1 MNVTNEHRKSGF
13 WDRLSRPDPVLLV
26 ILAVAAVLI
35 FYQLGQRP
43 FWQDEAETACLAR
56 SVLKY
61 GYPKAFDG
69 VNLISQE
76 EGREFNQGDYLW
88 RWSPWLQIYVSAA
101 AFGVGGFSTA
111 VGRFPFALAGLVC
124 VWLVY
129 HLIKRRFDD
138 PNWARLSAALLAL
151 SVPFILYARQGRY
164 YSLGALLVLVSL
176 WAFRGKWQTR
186 TWPAAL
192 LAGSMVLLF
201 YANYVLFLSYAA
213 PLAVAALIMYHRE
226 LAWGRAIK
234 LGVIVLILVLPGLL
248 LSKAGDQAG
257 LLNLSSFRNGM
268 DQYLTDHFQFMV
280 PLPIALYLLW
290 RWRGFIFK
298 RTGLAGSDKERF
310 VFFLVLVIIGNIII
324 LSLIP
329 QRFNR
334 YLAHL
339 YPLCTIIL
347 GWVVLLVWRY
357 QKFAGVLLGLL
368 LALTNWLHILPM
380 NQLSLSNRPEN
391 TDFRMLT
398 QANVPLRLY
407 LKELTSGGQDVNQ
420 CLIHFFQT
428 EARAGET
435 VVVTYGDL
443 PLQFYTDCRVLG
455 GLQSRLPPP
464 GELPDWVVKRPFISL
479 NRQERLFDSVDYVLN
494 TLDLDKDYE
503 AIVLPCP
510 DERFGNRA
518 DPYNHRFFPVEGPF
532 RHLTI
537 YRKKAEAPGT

>member
-1 MNVTNEHRKSGF
+1 M
-13 WDRLSRPDPVLLV
+13 LV
-26 ILAVAAVLI
+26 ILAVSAFLI

-56 SVLKY
+56 NVLKY

-76 EGREFNQGDYLW
+76 EGREFKGGDYLW

-101 AFGVGGFSTA
+101 AFGLGGFGTA
-111 VGRFPFALAGLVC
+111 VGRFPFALAGLTC

-138 PNWARLSAALLAL
+138 LNWARWSAVLLAL
-151 SVPFILYARQGRY
+151 SVPFILYTRQGRY

-186 TWPAAL
+186 LWPAAL
-192 LAGSMVLLF
+192 LTGSMVLLF

-213 PLAVAALIMYHRE
+213 PLALAALIMYPRE

-234 LGVIVLILVLPGLL
+234 LGLITAALVLPGLL

-280 PLPIALYLLW
+280 PLPIALCLLW

-298 RTGLAGSDKERF
+298 RTGLLDSDKERF
-310 VFFLVLVIIGNIII
+310 VFFLVLVIIGNIVV

-339 YPLCTIIL
+339 YPLCAIIL
-347 GWVVLLVWRY
+347 GWVIIQVWRY
-357 QKFAGVLLGLL
+357 QKLAGVLLGLL

-380 NQLSLSNRPEN
+380 ERLGLSNRPEN

-398 QANVPLRLY
+398 HVNVPLRLY
-407 LKELTSGGQDVNQ
+407 WKELTSDGRDVNQ
-420 CLIHFFQT
+420 CLIHFFQNQ
-428 EARAGET
+428 ARPGQT
-435 VVVTYGDL
+435 IVVTYGDL

-455 GLQSRLPPP
+455 GLQNRLPPP

-479 NRQERLFDSVDYVLN
+479 NRQERLFGSVDYVLN
-494 TLDLDKDYE
+494 KLDLDKDYE

-518 DPYNHRFFPVEGPF
+518 DPYSHRFFPVEEPF
-532 RHLTI
+532 RPITV
-537 YRKKAEAPGT
+537 YRKKSEAPGS